1 MLPPDEGIHDAPLA
15 NWHRNVLSDPT
26 PNEKLIPLG
35 TATVVPVHSCPDHCV
50 GPVPVWLI
58 FPATLRFP
66 LNVTSLENVFA
77 PLIVSVPAR

>member
-1 MLPPDEGIHDAPLA
+1 MPPPLA
-15 NWHRNVLSDPT
+15 GIQDVPLDNWHLNVLSEPT
-26 PNEKLIPLG
+26 PSEKFIPLG
-35 TATVVPVHSCPDHCV
+35 TVTVVPAHSTPDHCV

-66 LNVTSLENVFA
+66 LSVTLLENVFA